1 MSATSTD
8 LLTAHDVCKRFGSR
22 AVLRGIDLSVPP
34 QSITVILGTNGAGKT
49 TLLRILGLLDRA
61 DAGTVSYD
69 GIAAEQSQ
77 VAYDTHLSTPAY
89 DRQTL
94 PLRRQMMLAFQHP
107 VIFSGSVLSN
117 VTYGLLL
124 RGVPRAEAD
133 DRAIAALHEAG
144 IAERARQHAS
154 SLSGGEAARLSL
166 ARALALRPRLL
177 FLDEPSASLDP
188 YGTKLL
194 EDLVL
199 HMRDD
204 LAMTAVVVTQDIF
217 EARRIADQV
226 AFLHEGRIIEQSS
239 RDSFFEQPRDDRTRR
254 FLAGNLL
261 VTGDTPSSCNI

>member
-8 LLTAHDVCKRFGSR
+8 LLSAHDICKRFGSR
-22 AVLRGIDLSVPP
+22 AVLRGIDLNAPT

-61 DAGTVSYD
+61 DAGVVSYD
-69 GIAAEQSQ
+69 GIAAEESS
-77 VAYDTHLSTPAY
+77 VTYDTPLSASAY

-94 PLRRQMMLAFQHP
+94 SLRRQMMLAFQHP
-107 VIFSGSVLSN
+107 VTFSGSVLSN

-124 RGVPRAEAD
+124 RGVRRAEAD
-133 DRAIAALHEAG
+133 DRAMAALREAG

-166 ARALALRPRLL
+166 ARALALKPRLL

-204 LAMTAVVVTQDIF
+204 LAITAVVVTQDIF

-239 RDSFFEQPRDDRTRR
+239 RDSFFGQPRDDRTRR